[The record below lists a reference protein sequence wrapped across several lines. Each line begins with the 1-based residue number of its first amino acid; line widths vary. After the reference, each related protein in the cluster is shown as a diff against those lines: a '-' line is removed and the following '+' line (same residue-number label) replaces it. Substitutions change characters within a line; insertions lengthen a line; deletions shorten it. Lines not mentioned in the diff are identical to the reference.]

1 MWFLWSSYSLSSKL
15 KPLEKCG
22 TAWRFNPMSL
32 FSGFYFSTS
41 IVITLPCSQQV
52 QYETF
57 LFLCQWECF
66 CRMHFVICQKKLV
79 SFNFLNNQFYV
90 YTIAQWKGAFAW
102 LSFPKGFACRLHLE
116 RSCIR
121 IANEHSEMLFCH
133 SLFWLSWKCHCQVLW
148 QNEKR

>member
-1 MWFLWSSYSLSSKL
+1 MVQTVLLSKL
-15 KPLEKCG
+15 KSLEKCSQKCG
-22 TAWRFNPMSL
+22 ILWRSTQMSL
-32 FSGFYFSTS
+32 FVVFCLPLVLWAHYLAANRFSMKHFYFYVSEN
-41 IVITLPCSQQV
+41 VFV
-52 QYETF
+52 
-57 LFLCQWECF
+57 ECISWY
-66 CRMHFVICQKKLV
+66 VKKIV

-90 YTIAQWKGAFAW
+90 YTIAQWKGAFVW
-102 LSFPKGFACRLHLE
+102 LSFSKGFACRLHLE

>member
-1 MWFLWSSYSLSSKL
+1 MIVQNEI
-15 KPLEKCG
+15 KPLENCSQKCG
-22 TAWRFNPMSL
+22 IVWRSTPMSL
-32 FSGFYFSTS
+32 FVGFLSPTS
-41 IVITLPCSQQV
+41 IVSTLPCSQQV

-66 CRMHFVICQKKLV
+66 CRMHFVICQKIV
-79 SFNFLNNQFYV
+79 SFNFLNKQFYV
-90 YTIAQWKGAFAW
+90 YTIAQWKVAFVW
-102 LSFPKGFACRLHLE
+102 LSFSKGFACRLHLE